1 MTDPAKRLKRKI
13 RLLKSRIIRLRL
25 QFQKLRALKQQL
37 NRKHHELRKCRFE
50 LTVQN
55 QVYFAVRQ
63 SSIESY
69 EKDIEEL
76 AKLKE
81 RLENIE
87 NENPDKN
94 D

>member
-1 MTDPAKRLKRKI
+1 M
-13 RLLKSRIIRLRL
+13 
-25 QFQKLRALKQQL
+25 
-37 NRKHHELRKCRFE
+37 RKCRFE

-76 AKLKE
+76 ARLKE

-87 NENPDKN
+87 NENPEQKD
-94 D
+94 